1 VLLRGIDRER
11 LGRDLLPQAVV
22 GSVRGE
28 EPRYLLSLSP
38 RPEDLPALRAPGP
51 AGRSR
56 LGGVSLDTLWLAR
69 AGIGAYGQLEPA
81 LSLEI
86 LMRLLLPFA
95 FLNLGLLAMALG
107 WSYRLV
113 SARRR
118 PPLAAYLVIPLFPVA
133 AALLAGVYLK
143 IHRALAAYALLTW
156 GFRPALVGLAVL
168 EGAIL
173 AVMLILLAGRGN
185 D

>member
-1 VLLRGIDRER
+1 MLLRGIDRVR
-11 LGRDLLPQAVV
+11 PGRELLPRPIV
-22 GSVRGE
+22 GSLRGE
-28 EPRYLLSLSP
+28 EPRYLLSLAP
-38 RPEDLPALRAPGP
+38 RPEDLAALRAPGP

-69 AGIGAYGQLEPA
+69 EGIGAFGQLESA

-95 FLNLGLLAMALG
+95 FLNLGLLATALG
-107 WSYRLV
+107 WSYRLTGG
-113 SARRR
+113 RR

-143 IHRALAAYALLTW
+143 VHRLLAAYALLSW

>member
-1 VLLRGIDRER
+1 
-11 LGRDLLPQAVV
+11 
-22 GSVRGE
+22 
-28 EPRYLLSLSP
+28 
-38 RPEDLPALRAPGP
+38 
-51 AGRSR
+51 
-56 LGGVSLDTLWLAR
+56 LDTLWLAR
-69 AGIGAYGQLEPA
+69 AGIGVYGQMESA

-107 WSYRLV
+107 WSYRLTPNG
-113 SARRR
+113 R
-118 PPLAAYLVIPLFPVA
+118 PPAAAYLVIPLFPVA

-143 IHRALAAYALLTW
+143 VHRVLAAFTLLTW

-173 AVMLILLAGRGN
+173 AVMLVLLAGRGG